1 MKITQIRNATNRLE
15 YAGKTFLID
24 PWLMPRH
31 TFCFVDIPGQPY
43 HTPDPLKE
51 HLPMP
56 FYDLPMSKE
65 EILKDVDFIVLTHIH
80 PDHID
85 ISIEDGTVGAPLN
98 KTSARTKEMRLY

>member
-31 TFCFVDIPGQPY
+31 TFCFVDVPGQPY

-65 EILKDVDFIVLTHIH
+65 EILKDVDFIVLRSQLFIFGHAEADFAVVSHGIT
-80 PDHID
+80 PSDH
-85 ISIEDGTVGAPLN
+85 
-98 KTSARTKEMRLY
+98 KR